1 MRTGKPPR
9 WTRGQEPTRRYLIA
23 LRLRY
28 RAKTKHGQLSGIGQT
43 RMMSS
48 KDITFDGGNG
58 LEPGM
63 NAEIVL
69 EWPRLLDDRVRL
81 QLVLQVAITG
91 SQDGVTEARIQA
103 YQFRTRGPAE
113 AEPRS

>member
-1 MRTGKPPR
+1 MKN
-9 WTRGQEPTRRYLIA
+9 QERPRRYPIA
-23 LRLRY
+23 LPLRY
-28 RAKTKHGQLSGIGQT
+28 NVKTKHGPLSGFGQT

-48 KDITFDGGNG
+48 QDIIFDGGNG

-69 EWPRLLDDRVRL
+69 EWPRLLDERIRL

-91 SQDGVTEARIQA
+91 SQDGVTEAHILA
-103 YQFRTRGPAE
+103 YDFRTRRPAQVDPE
-113 AEPRS
+113 G